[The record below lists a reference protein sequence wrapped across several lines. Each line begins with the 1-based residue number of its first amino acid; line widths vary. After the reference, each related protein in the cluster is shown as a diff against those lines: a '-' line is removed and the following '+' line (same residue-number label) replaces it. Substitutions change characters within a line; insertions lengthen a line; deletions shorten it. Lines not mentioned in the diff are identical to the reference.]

1 MYVASQE
8 ELWMLKNH
16 NKHLYCR
23 LELLDKDLNVIDN
36 LEGLTIDGN
45 LSIDADSDIRHTFT
59 STIYLKKNQAISS
72 YSVDEQIDKLV
83 RVYVGMRPAGGNTHW
98 YAKGIYAFNQNGFSY
113 DASTHS
119 VSISCVDLVAML
131 DGSLSGTLTG
141 YKTLI
146 PTGEKISK
154 AIIETFKLSGMNDY
168 IVNYW
173 NRTVP
178 YDLEFSSETSIWD
191 ILKELRDLY
200 YPFEMF
206 FNDATFVCQEI
217 PSGFDDPV
225 VLNNEVFQDL
235 VISENGDV
243 DYTEVKNCVEV
254 FGASIE
260 YNTYV
265 DEEHLI
271 IGQNSTTEEEAEEKI
286 KANSQYINVQKEYDD
301 YVNQLKVAGINKYGN
316 IDNTSRARIIW
327 TKENLEKY
335 SDFVSEVNRSTPG
348 LISEGDYSTVLTAD
362 DSIEGIQ
369 VAYTQLFQKDDELIP
384 LTKDIFWNYFNS
396 LINKCK
402 NNGGSITAT
411 SLLNADATGLTE
423 TVYGES
429 LLIKNMIVAV
439 EGESL
444 NSGKLSAADV
454 SAIAGQTA
462 DELQE
467 KYGVSSVYI
476 GFSAHTIH
484 ENLYEKKD
492 NITLV
497 HDRLYEEYTNKD
509 TSVLTFK
516 TTNLDT
522 SNDSMIAFTT
532 PILGLSKHINITII
546 NSVTETDNDNNTST
560 KEYTHGPYKLYATDV
575 DEKGTDVEMDGTVIA
590 PDMMIVVQY
599 SPTYKK
605 FYYRG
610 EQQTHAMAFL
620 VSKMPTEKEI
630 AQAKET
636 EACNNI
642 KYICLTDDNVN
653 LNTQANP
660 RFTIEKI
667 GRRNKVCSG
676 SEFEMY
682 TTDESTMQCTEY
694 MLQKCGRLTDS
705 VTVECLLVPWLD
717 VNQKISYIPRYID
730 TNGEPLD
737 FIIKKISITLGEGTM
752 TLTLSRYYPYYPYIV
767 QNKY

>member
-8 ELWMLKNH
+8 ELRMLKNH

-23 LELLDKDLNVIDN
+23 LELIDKDLNVIDN

-45 LSIDADSDIRHTFT
+45 LSIDADSDIRRTFT
-59 STIYLKKNQAISS
+59 STIYLKRNQTISS

-83 RVYVGMRPAGGNTHW
+83 RVYIGMRPAGGNTHW

-113 DASTHS
+113 DATTHS

-141 YKTLI
+141 YKTVI
-146 PTGEKISK
+146 PAGEKISK
-154 AIIETFKLSGMNDY
+154 AIIETFKLGGMNDY

-191 ILKELRDLY
+191 ILKKLRDLY

-206 FNDATFVCQEI
+206 FNDTTFVCQEI
-217 PSGFDDPV
+217 PSGFDDPI

-235 VISENGDV
+235 IISENGDI

-254 FGASIE
+254 FGASVN
-260 YNTYV
+260 YDTYV
-265 DEEHLI
+265 DNEHMVI
-271 IGQNSTTEEEAEEKI
+271 SSASE
-286 KANSQYINVQKEYDD
+286 S
-301 YVNQLKVAGINKYGN
+301 GN
-316 IDNTSRARIIW
+316 DS
-327 TKENLEKY
+327 
-335 SDFVSEVNRSTPG
+335 SDTM
-348 LISEGDYSTVLTAD
+348 
-362 DSIEGIQ
+362 
-369 VAYTQLFQKDDELIP
+369 
-384 LTKDIFWNYFNS
+384 
-396 LINKCK
+396 
-402 NNGGSITAT
+402 SITLRTT
-411 SLLNADATGLTE
+411 S
-423 TVYGES
+423 
-429 LLIKNMIVAV
+429 
-439 EGESL
+439 
-444 NSGKLSAADV
+444 
-454 SAIAGQTA
+454 
-462 DELQE
+462 
-467 KYGVSSVYI
+467 
-476 GFSAHTIH
+476 
-484 ENLYEKKD
+484 
-492 NITLV
+492 
-497 HDRLYEEYTNKD
+497 
-509 TSVLTFK
+509 
-516 TTNLDT
+516 LDT
-522 SNDSMIAFTT
+522 SQECMIAFTT
-532 PILGLSKHINITII
+532 PITGLLKHVNITIV
-546 NSVTETDNDNNTST
+546 NSVTETDGNNNTSI

-575 DEKGTDVEMDGTVIA
+575 DEKWSDVEMDGTIIA
-590 PDMMIVVQY
+590 SDMMIVVQY

-667 GRRNKVCSG
+667 GRRNKVYSG

-717 VNQKISYIPRYID
+717 VNQKISYIPRYIN

-737 FIIKKISITLGEGTM
+737 FIIKKISIMLGEGTM

>member
-8 ELWMLKNH
+8 ELRMLKNH

-45 LSIDADSDIRHTFT
+45 LSIDADSDIRRTFT

-113 DASTHS
+113 DATTHS

-206 FNDATFVCQEI
+206 FNDTTFVCQEI
-217 PSGFDDPV
+217 PSGFNDPV

-235 VISENGDV
+235 VISENGDI

-254 FGASIE
+254 FGASVE
-260 YNTYV
+260 YDTYV
-265 DEEHLI
+265 DDEHMTI
-271 IGQNSTTEEEAEEKI
+271 VQPSDDDTDSKDTTTI
-286 KANSQYINVQKEYDD
+286 T
-301 YVNQLKVAGINKYGN
+301 LK
-316 IDNTSRARIIW
+316 T
-327 TKENLEKY
+327 
-335 SDFVSEVNRSTPG
+335 
-348 LISEGDYSTVLTAD
+348 
-362 DSIEGIQ
+362 
-369 VAYTQLFQKDDELIP
+369 
-384 LTKDIFWNYFNS
+384 
-396 LINKCK
+396 
-402 NNGGSITAT
+402 T
-411 SLLNADATGLTE
+411 SLG
-423 TVYGES
+423 
-429 LLIKNMIVAV
+429 
-439 EGESL
+439 
-444 NSGKLSAADV
+444 
-454 SAIAGQTA
+454 
-462 DELQE
+462 
-467 KYGVSSVYI
+467 
-476 GFSAHTIH
+476 
-484 ENLYEKKD
+484 
-492 NITLV
+492 
-497 HDRLYEEYTNKD
+497 
-509 TSVLTFK
+509 
-516 TTNLDT
+516 T

-532 PILGLSKHINITII
+532 PILGLSKHVNITII
-546 NSVTETDNDNNTST
+546 NSVTETDNNNNTSV

-575 DEKGTDVEMDGTVIA
+575 DEKGTDVEMDGTTIA

-610 EQQTHAMAFL
+610 EQQAHAMTFL

-630 AQAKET
+630 KQAKEN

-642 KYICLTDDNVN
+642 KYVCLTDNNVN

-676 SEFEMY
+676 SEYEMY
-682 TTDESTMQCTEY
+682 TTDESTMQCAEY

-705 VTVECLLVPWLD
+705 VTVDCLLVPWLD
-717 VNQKISYIPRYID
+717 ANQKISYIPRYID

-767 QNKY
+767 QDKY

>member
-8 ELWMLKNH
+8 ELRMLKNH

-45 LSIDADSDIRHTFT
+45 LSIDADSDIRRTFT

-83 RVYVGMRPAGGNTHW
+83 RVYIGMRPAGGNTHW

-113 DASTHS
+113 DATTHS

-206 FNDATFVCQEI
+206 FNDTTFVCQEI
-217 PSGFDDPV
+217 PSGFNDPV

-235 VISENGDV
+235 VISENGDI

-254 FGASIE
+254 FGASVE
-260 YNTYV
+260 YDTYV
-265 DEEHLI
+265 DDEHMTI
-271 IGQNSTTEEEAEEKI
+271 VQPSDNDTDSKDTTTI
-286 KANSQYINVQKEYDD
+286 T
-301 YVNQLKVAGINKYGN
+301 LK
-316 IDNTSRARIIW
+316 T
-327 TKENLEKY
+327 
-335 SDFVSEVNRSTPG
+335 
-348 LISEGDYSTVLTAD
+348 
-362 DSIEGIQ
+362 
-369 VAYTQLFQKDDELIP
+369 
-384 LTKDIFWNYFNS
+384 
-396 LINKCK
+396 
-402 NNGGSITAT
+402 T
-411 SLLNADATGLTE
+411 SLG
-423 TVYGES
+423 
-429 LLIKNMIVAV
+429 
-439 EGESL
+439 
-444 NSGKLSAADV
+444 
-454 SAIAGQTA
+454 
-462 DELQE
+462 
-467 KYGVSSVYI
+467 
-476 GFSAHTIH
+476 
-484 ENLYEKKD
+484 
-492 NITLV
+492 
-497 HDRLYEEYTNKD
+497 
-509 TSVLTFK
+509 
-516 TTNLDT
+516 T

-532 PILGLSKHINITII
+532 PILGLSKHISITII
-546 NSVTETDNDNNTST
+546 NSVTETDSSNNTSV

-575 DEKGTDVEMDGTVIA
+575 DEKGTDVEMDGTTIA
-590 PDMMIVVQY
+590 ADMMIVVQY

-610 EQQTHAMAFL
+610 EQQAHAMTFL

-630 AQAKET
+630 EQAKED

-642 KYICLTDDNVN
+642 KYVCLTDNDVN

-682 TTDESTMQCTEY
+682 TTDESTMQCAEY

-705 VTVECLLVPWLD
+705 VTVDCLLVPWLD

-767 QNKY
+767 QDKY

>member
-8 ELWMLKNH
+8 ELRMLKNH

-45 LSIDADSDIRHTFT
+45 LSIDADSDIRRTFT

-83 RVYVGMRPAGGNTHW
+83 RVYIGMRPAGGNTHW

-113 DASTHS
+113 DATTHS

-206 FNDATFVCQEI
+206 FYDTTFVCQEI
-217 PSGFDDPV
+217 PSGFNDPV

-235 VISENGDV
+235 VISENGDI

-254 FGASIE
+254 FGAS
-260 YNTYV
+260 V
-265 DEEHLI
+265 
-271 IGQNSTTEEEAEEKI
+271 
-286 KANSQYINVQKEYDD
+286 EYDT
-301 YVNQLKVAGINKYGN
+301 YI
-316 IDNTSRARIIW
+316 
-327 TKENLEKY
+327 
-335 SDFVSEVNRSTPG
+335 
-348 LISEGDYSTVLTAD
+348 
-362 DSIEGIQ
+362 
-369 VAYTQLFQKDDELIP
+369 DDEHMTIVQP
-384 LTKDIFWNYFNS
+384 SDDDTDSKDTTT
-396 LINKCK
+396 
-402 NNGGSITAT
+402 ITLKTT
-411 SLLNADATGLTE
+411 SLG
-423 TVYGES
+423 
-429 LLIKNMIVAV
+429 
-439 EGESL
+439 
-444 NSGKLSAADV
+444 
-454 SAIAGQTA
+454 
-462 DELQE
+462 
-467 KYGVSSVYI
+467 
-476 GFSAHTIH
+476 
-484 ENLYEKKD
+484 
-492 NITLV
+492 
-497 HDRLYEEYTNKD
+497 
-509 TSVLTFK
+509 
-516 TTNLDT
+516 T

-532 PILGLSKHINITII
+532 PILGLSKHVNITIV
-546 NSVTETDNDNNTST
+546 NSVTETDNDNNTSI

-575 DEKGTDVEMDGTVIA
+575 DEKGTDVEMDGTTIA
-590 PDMMIVVQY
+590 ADMMIVVQY

-610 EQQTHAMAFL
+610 EQQAHAMTFL

-630 AQAKET
+630 EQAKEN

-642 KYICLTDDNVN
+642 KYVCLTDNNVN

-676 SEFEMY
+676 SEYEMY
-682 TTDESTMQCTEY
+682 TTDESTMQCAEY

-705 VTVECLLVPWLD
+705 VTVDCLLVPWLD

-767 QNKY
+767 QDKY

>member
-8 ELWMLKNH
+8 ELRMLKNH

-45 LSIDADSDIRHTFT
+45 LSIDADSDIRRTFT

-83 RVYVGMRPAGGNTHW
+83 RVYIGMRPAGGNTHW

-113 DASTHS
+113 DATTHS

-154 AIIETFKLSGMNDY
+154 AIIETFKFSGMNDY

-206 FNDATFVCQEI
+206 FNDTTFVCQEI
-217 PSGFDDPV
+217 PSGFNDPV

-235 VISENGDV
+235 VISENGDI

-254 FGASIE
+254 FGASVE
-260 YNTYV
+260 YDTYV
-265 DEEHLI
+265 DDEHMTI
-271 IGQNSTTEEEAEEKI
+271 VQPSDDDTDSKDTTTI
-286 KANSQYINVQKEYDD
+286 T
-301 YVNQLKVAGINKYGN
+301 LK
-316 IDNTSRARIIW
+316 T
-327 TKENLEKY
+327 
-335 SDFVSEVNRSTPG
+335 
-348 LISEGDYSTVLTAD
+348 
-362 DSIEGIQ
+362 
-369 VAYTQLFQKDDELIP
+369 
-384 LTKDIFWNYFNS
+384 
-396 LINKCK
+396 
-402 NNGGSITAT
+402 T
-411 SLLNADATGLTE
+411 SLG
-423 TVYGES
+423 
-429 LLIKNMIVAV
+429 
-439 EGESL
+439 
-444 NSGKLSAADV
+444 
-454 SAIAGQTA
+454 
-462 DELQE
+462 
-467 KYGVSSVYI
+467 
-476 GFSAHTIH
+476 
-484 ENLYEKKD
+484 
-492 NITLV
+492 
-497 HDRLYEEYTNKD
+497 
-509 TSVLTFK
+509 
-516 TTNLDT
+516 T

-532 PILGLSKHINITII
+532 PILGLSKHVNITIV
-546 NSVTETDNDNNTST
+546 NSVTETDNNNNTST

-575 DEKGTDVEMDGTVIA
+575 DEKGTDVEMDGTTIA

-610 EQQTHAMAFL
+610 EQQAHAMTFL

-630 AQAKET
+630 EQAKEN

-642 KYICLTDDNVN
+642 KYVCLTDNNVN

-676 SEFEMY
+676 SEYEMY
-682 TTDESTMQCTEY
+682 TTDESTMQCAEY
-694 MLQKCGRLTDS
+694 MLWKCGRLTDS
-705 VTVECLLVPWLD
+705 VTVDCLLVPWLD

-767 QNKY
+767 QDKY

>member
-1 MYVASQE
+1 
-8 ELWMLKNH
+8 
-16 NKHLYCR
+16 
-23 LELLDKDLNVIDN
+23 
-36 LEGLTIDGN
+36 
-45 LSIDADSDIRHTFT
+45 
-59 STIYLKKNQAISS
+59 
-72 YSVDEQIDKLV
+72 
-83 RVYVGMRPAGGNTHW
+83 MRPAGGNTHW

-113 DASTHS
+113 DATTHS

-206 FNDATFVCQEI
+206 FNDTTFVCQEI

-235 VISENGDV
+235 VISENGDI

-254 FGASIE
+254 FGASVE
-260 YNTYV
+260 YDTYV
-265 DEEHLI
+265 DDEHMTI
-271 IGQNSTTEEEAEEKI
+271 
-286 KANSQYINVQKEYDD
+286 VQPSDD
-301 YVNQLKVAGINKYGN
+301 
-316 IDNTSRARIIW
+316 D
-327 TKENLEKY
+327 
-335 SDFVSEVNRSTPG
+335 
-348 LISEGDYSTVLTAD
+348 AD
-362 DSIEGIQ
+362 S
-369 VAYTQLFQKDDELIP
+369 
-384 LTKDIFWNYFNS
+384 
-396 LINKCK
+396 
-402 NNGGSITAT
+402 
-411 SLLNADATGLTE
+411 
-423 TVYGES
+423 
-429 LLIKNMIVAV
+429 
-439 EGESL
+439 
-444 NSGKLSAADV
+444 
-454 SAIAGQTA
+454 
-462 DELQE
+462 
-467 KYGVSSVYI
+467 
-476 GFSAHTIH
+476 
-484 ENLYEKKD
+484 
-492 NITLV
+492 
-497 HDRLYEEYTNKD
+497 KD
-509 TSVLTFK
+509 TTTITFK
-516 TTNLDT
+516 TTIPDT

-546 NSVTETDNDNNTST
+546 NSVTETDSSNNTSV

-575 DEKGTDVEMDGTVIA
+575 DEKGTDVEMDGTTIA
-590 PDMMIVVQY
+590 ADMMIVVQY

-610 EQQTHAMAFL
+610 EQHAHAMTFL

-630 AQAKET
+630 EQAKED

-642 KYICLTDDNVN
+642 KYVCLTDNDVN

-676 SEFEMY
+676 SEYEMY
-682 TTDESTMQCTEY
+682 TTDESTMQCAEY
-694 MLQKCGRLTDS
+694 ML
-705 VTVECLLVPWLD
+705 
-717 VNQKISYIPRYID
+717 
-730 TNGEPLD
+730 
-737 FIIKKISITLGEGTM
+737 
-752 TLTLSRYYPYYPYIV
+752 
-767 QNKY
+767 

>member
-8 ELWMLKNH
+8 ELRMLKNH

-45 LSIDADSDIRHTFT
+45 LSIDADSDIRRTFT

-83 RVYVGMRPAGGNTHW
+83 RVYIGMRPAGGNTHW

-113 DASTHS
+113 DATTHS

-191 ILKELRDLY
+191 ILKKLRNLY

-206 FNDATFVCQEI
+206 FNDTTFVCQEI
-217 PSGFDDPV
+217 PSGFNDPV

-235 VISENGDV
+235 VISENGDI

-254 FGASIE
+254 FGASVE
-260 YNTYV
+260 YDTYV
-265 DEEHLI
+265 DDEHMTI
-271 IGQNSTTEEEAEEKI
+271 VQPSDDDTDSKDTTTI
-286 KANSQYINVQKEYDD
+286 T
-301 YVNQLKVAGINKYGN
+301 LK
-316 IDNTSRARIIW
+316 T
-327 TKENLEKY
+327 
-335 SDFVSEVNRSTPG
+335 
-348 LISEGDYSTVLTAD
+348 
-362 DSIEGIQ
+362 
-369 VAYTQLFQKDDELIP
+369 
-384 LTKDIFWNYFNS
+384 
-396 LINKCK
+396 
-402 NNGGSITAT
+402 T
-411 SLLNADATGLTE
+411 SLG
-423 TVYGES
+423 
-429 LLIKNMIVAV
+429 
-439 EGESL
+439 
-444 NSGKLSAADV
+444 
-454 SAIAGQTA
+454 
-462 DELQE
+462 
-467 KYGVSSVYI
+467 
-476 GFSAHTIH
+476 
-484 ENLYEKKD
+484 
-492 NITLV
+492 
-497 HDRLYEEYTNKD
+497 
-509 TSVLTFK
+509 
-516 TTNLDT
+516 T

-532 PILGLSKHINITII
+532 PILGLSKHVNITIV
-546 NSVTETDNDNNTST
+546 NSVTETDNDNNTSI

-575 DEKGTDVEMDGTVIA
+575 DEKGTDVEMDGTTIA
-590 PDMMIVVQY
+590 ADMMIVVQY

-610 EQQTHAMAFL
+610 EQQAHAMTFL

-630 AQAKET
+630 EQAKEN

-642 KYICLTDDNVN
+642 KYVCLTDNNVN

-676 SEFEMY
+676 SEYEMY
-682 TTDESTMQCTEY
+682 TTDESTMQCAEY

-705 VTVECLLVPWLD
+705 VTVDCLLVPWLD
-717 VNQKISYIPRYID
+717 VNQKISYIPQYID

-767 QNKY
+767 QDKY

>member
-8 ELWMLKNH
+8 ELRMLKNH

-23 LELLDKDLNVIDN
+23 LELIDKDLNVIDN

-45 LSIDADSDIRHTFT
+45 LSIDADSDIRRTFT
-59 STIYLKKNQAISS
+59 STIYLKRNQTISS

-83 RVYVGMRPAGGNTHW
+83 RVYIGMRPAGGNTHW
-98 YAKGIYAFNQNGFSY
+98 YTKGIYAFNQNGFSY
-113 DASTHS
+113 DATTHS

-141 YKTLI
+141 YKTVI
-146 PTGEKISK
+146 PAGEKISK

-173 NRTVP
+173 NRTIP

-191 ILKELRDLY
+191 ILKELRDFY

-206 FNDATFVCQEI
+206 FNDTTFVCQEI
-217 PSGFDDPV
+217 PSGFDDPI

-235 VISENGDV
+235 IISENGDI

-254 FGASIE
+254 FGASVN
-260 YNTYV
+260 YDTYV
-265 DEEHLI
+265 DNEHMVI
-271 IGQNSTTEEEAEEKI
+271 SSASE
-286 KANSQYINVQKEYDD
+286 S
-301 YVNQLKVAGINKYGN
+301 
-316 IDNTSRARIIW
+316 DNGS
-327 TKENLEKY
+327 
-335 SDFVSEVNRSTPG
+335 SDTM
-348 LISEGDYSTVLTAD
+348 
-362 DSIEGIQ
+362 
-369 VAYTQLFQKDDELIP
+369 
-384 LTKDIFWNYFNS
+384 
-396 LINKCK
+396 
-402 NNGGSITAT
+402 SITLKIT
-411 SLLNADATGLTE
+411 S
-423 TVYGES
+423 
-429 LLIKNMIVAV
+429 
-439 EGESL
+439 
-444 NSGKLSAADV
+444 
-454 SAIAGQTA
+454 
-462 DELQE
+462 
-467 KYGVSSVYI
+467 
-476 GFSAHTIH
+476 
-484 ENLYEKKD
+484 
-492 NITLV
+492 
-497 HDRLYEEYTNKD
+497 
-509 TSVLTFK
+509 
-516 TTNLDT
+516 LDT
-522 SNDSMIAFTT
+522 SQECMIAFTT
-532 PILGLSKHINITII
+532 PITGLLKHVNITIV
-546 NSVTETDNDNNTST
+546 NSVTETDGNNNTSI

-575 DEKGTDVEMDGTVIA
+575 DEKGSDVEMDGTIIA
-590 PDMMIVVQY
+590 SDMMIVVQY

-737 FIIKKISITLGEGTM
+737 FIIKKISIMLGEGTM

>member
-8 ELWMLKNH
+8 ELRMLKNH

-45 LSIDADSDIRHTFT
+45 LSIDADSDIRRTFT

-83 RVYVGMRPAGGNTHW
+83 RVYIGMRPAGGNTHW

-113 DASTHS
+113 DATTHS

-206 FNDATFVCQEI
+206 FNDTTFVCQEI
-217 PSGFDDPV
+217 PSGFNDPV

-235 VISENGDV
+235 VISENGDI

-254 FGASIE
+254 FGASVE
-260 YNTYV
+260 YDTYV
-265 DEEHLI
+265 DDEHMTI
-271 IGQNSTTEEEAEEKI
+271 VQPSDDDTDSKNTTTI
-286 KANSQYINVQKEYDD
+286 T
-301 YVNQLKVAGINKYGN
+301 LK
-316 IDNTSRARIIW
+316 T
-327 TKENLEKY
+327 
-335 SDFVSEVNRSTPG
+335 
-348 LISEGDYSTVLTAD
+348 
-362 DSIEGIQ
+362 
-369 VAYTQLFQKDDELIP
+369 
-384 LTKDIFWNYFNS
+384 
-396 LINKCK
+396 
-402 NNGGSITAT
+402 T
-411 SLLNADATGLTE
+411 SLG
-423 TVYGES
+423 
-429 LLIKNMIVAV
+429 
-439 EGESL
+439 
-444 NSGKLSAADV
+444 
-454 SAIAGQTA
+454 
-462 DELQE
+462 
-467 KYGVSSVYI
+467 
-476 GFSAHTIH
+476 
-484 ENLYEKKD
+484 
-492 NITLV
+492 
-497 HDRLYEEYTNKD
+497 
-509 TSVLTFK
+509 
-516 TTNLDT
+516 T

-532 PILGLSKHINITII
+532 PILGLSKHVNITIV

-575 DEKGTDVEMDGTVIA
+575 DEKGTDVEMDGTTIA
-590 PDMMIVVQY
+590 ADMMIVVQY

-610 EQQTHAMAFL
+610 EQQAHAMTFL

-630 AQAKET
+630 EQAKEN

-642 KYICLTDDNVN
+642 KYVCLIDNNVN

-676 SEFEMY
+676 SEYEMY
-682 TTDESTMQCTEY
+682 TTDESTMQCAEY

-705 VTVECLLVPWLD
+705 VTVDCLLVPWLD

-767 QNKY
+767 QDKY

>member
-8 ELWMLKNH
+8 ELRMLKNH

-23 LELLDKDLNVIDN
+23 LELIDKDLNVIDN

-45 LSIDADSDIRHTFT
+45 LSIDADSDIRRTFT
-59 STIYLKKNQAISS
+59 STIYLKRNQTISS

-83 RVYVGMRPAGGNTHW
+83 RVYIGMRPAGGNTHW

-113 DASTHS
+113 DATTHS

-141 YKTLI
+141 YKTVI
-146 PTGEKISK
+146 PAGEKISK
-154 AIIETFKLSGMNDY
+154 AIIETFKLSSMNDY

-173 NRTVP
+173 NRTIP

-206 FNDATFVCQEI
+206 FNDTTFVCQEI
-217 PSGFDDPV
+217 PSGFDDPI

-235 VISENGDV
+235 IISENGDI

-254 FGASIE
+254 FGASVN
-260 YNTYV
+260 YDTYV
-265 DEEHLI
+265 DNEHMVI
-271 IGQNSTTEEEAEEKI
+271 SSASE
-286 KANSQYINVQKEYDD
+286 S
-301 YVNQLKVAGINKYGN
+301 
-316 IDNTSRARIIW
+316 DNDS
-327 TKENLEKY
+327 
-335 SDFVSEVNRSTPG
+335 SDTM
-348 LISEGDYSTVLTAD
+348 
-362 DSIEGIQ
+362 
-369 VAYTQLFQKDDELIP
+369 
-384 LTKDIFWNYFNS
+384 
-396 LINKCK
+396 
-402 NNGGSITAT
+402 SITLKT
-411 SLLNADATGLTE
+411 
-423 TVYGES
+423 
-429 LLIKNMIVAV
+429 
-439 EGESL
+439 
-444 NSGKLSAADV
+444 
-454 SAIAGQTA
+454 
-462 DELQE
+462 
-467 KYGVSSVYI
+467 
-476 GFSAHTIH
+476 TIP
-484 ENLYEKKD
+484 
-492 NITLV
+492 
-497 HDRLYEEYTNKD
+497 D
-509 TSVLTFK
+509 TSQEC
-516 TTNLDT
+516 
-522 SNDSMIAFTT
+522 MIAFTT
-532 PILGLSKHINITII
+532 PITGLLKHVNITIV
-546 NSVTETDNDNNTST
+546 NSVTETDGNNNTSI

-575 DEKGTDVEMDGTVIA
+575 DEKGSDVEMDGTTIA
-590 PDMMIVVQY
+590 SDMMIVIQF

-610 EQQTHAMAFL
+610 EQQAHAMAFL

-705 VTVECLLVPWLD
+705 VTVECLLVPQLD

-737 FIIKKISITLGEGTM
+737 FIIKKISIMLGEGTM

>member
-1 MYVASQE
+1 
-8 ELWMLKNH
+8 
-16 NKHLYCR
+16 
-23 LELLDKDLNVIDN
+23 
-36 LEGLTIDGN
+36 
-45 LSIDADSDIRHTFT
+45 
-59 STIYLKKNQAISS
+59 
-72 YSVDEQIDKLV
+72 
-83 RVYVGMRPAGGNTHW
+83 MRPAGGNTHW

-113 DASTHS
+113 DATTHS

-206 FNDATFVCQEI
+206 FNDTTFVCQEI
-217 PSGFDDPV
+217 PSGFNDPV

-235 VISENGDV
+235 VISENGDI

-254 FGASIE
+254 FGASVE
-260 YNTYV
+260 YDTYV
-265 DEEHLI
+265 DDEHMTI
-271 IGQNSTTEEEAEEKI
+271 VQPSDDDTDSKDTTTI
-286 KANSQYINVQKEYDD
+286 T
-301 YVNQLKVAGINKYGN
+301 LK
-316 IDNTSRARIIW
+316 T
-327 TKENLEKY
+327 
-335 SDFVSEVNRSTPG
+335 
-348 LISEGDYSTVLTAD
+348 
-362 DSIEGIQ
+362 
-369 VAYTQLFQKDDELIP
+369 
-384 LTKDIFWNYFNS
+384 
-396 LINKCK
+396 
-402 NNGGSITAT
+402 T
-411 SLLNADATGLTE
+411 SLG
-423 TVYGES
+423 
-429 LLIKNMIVAV
+429 
-439 EGESL
+439 
-444 NSGKLSAADV
+444 
-454 SAIAGQTA
+454 
-462 DELQE
+462 
-467 KYGVSSVYI
+467 
-476 GFSAHTIH
+476 
-484 ENLYEKKD
+484 
-492 NITLV
+492 
-497 HDRLYEEYTNKD
+497 
-509 TSVLTFK
+509 
-516 TTNLDT
+516 T

-532 PILGLSKHINITII
+532 PILGLSKHVNITIV

-575 DEKGTDVEMDGTVIA
+575 DEKGTDVEMDGTTIA
-590 PDMMIVVQY
+590 ADMMIVVQY

-610 EQQTHAMAFL
+610 EQQAHAMTFL

-630 AQAKET
+630 EQAKED

-682 TTDESTMQCTEY
+682 TTDESTMQCAEY
-694 MLQKCGRLTDS
+694 MLWKCGRLTDS
-705 VTVECLLVPWLD
+705 VTVDCLLVPWLD

-767 QNKY
+767 QDKY

>member
-8 ELWMLKNH
+8 ELRMLKNH

-45 LSIDADSDIRHTFT
+45 LSIDADSDIRRTFT

-83 RVYVGMRPAGGNTHW
+83 RVYIGMRPAGGNTHW

-113 DASTHS
+113 DATTHS

-206 FNDATFVCQEI
+206 FNDTTFVCQEI
-217 PSGFDDPV
+217 PSGFNDPV

-235 VISENGDV
+235 VISENGDI

-254 FGASIE
+254 FGASVE
-260 YNTYV
+260 YDTYV
-265 DEEHLI
+265 DDEHMTI
-271 IGQNSTTEEEAEEKI
+271 VQPSDDDTDSKNTTTI
-286 KANSQYINVQKEYDD
+286 T
-301 YVNQLKVAGINKYGN
+301 LK
-316 IDNTSRARIIW
+316 T
-327 TKENLEKY
+327 
-335 SDFVSEVNRSTPG
+335 
-348 LISEGDYSTVLTAD
+348 
-362 DSIEGIQ
+362 
-369 VAYTQLFQKDDELIP
+369 
-384 LTKDIFWNYFNS
+384 
-396 LINKCK
+396 
-402 NNGGSITAT
+402 T
-411 SLLNADATGLTE
+411 SLG
-423 TVYGES
+423 
-429 LLIKNMIVAV
+429 
-439 EGESL
+439 
-444 NSGKLSAADV
+444 
-454 SAIAGQTA
+454 
-462 DELQE
+462 
-467 KYGVSSVYI
+467 
-476 GFSAHTIH
+476 
-484 ENLYEKKD
+484 
-492 NITLV
+492 
-497 HDRLYEEYTNKD
+497 
-509 TSVLTFK
+509 
-516 TTNLDT
+516 T

-532 PILGLSKHINITII
+532 PILGLSKHVNITIV

-575 DEKGTDVEMDGTVIA
+575 DEKGTDVEMDGITIA
-590 PDMMIVVQY
+590 ADMMIVVQY

-610 EQQTHAMAFL
+610 EQQAHAMTFL
-620 VSKMPTEKEI
+620 VSKIPTEKEI
-630 AQAKET
+630 EQAKED

-682 TTDESTMQCTEY
+682 TTDESTMQCAEY
-694 MLQKCGRLTDS
+694 MLQKYGRLTDS
-705 VTVECLLVPWLD
+705 VTVDCLLVPWLD

-767 QNKY
+767 QDKY

>member
-8 ELWMLKNH
+8 ELRMLKNH

-45 LSIDADSDIRHTFT
+45 LSIDADSDIRRTFT

-83 RVYVGMRPAGGNTHW
+83 RVYIGMRPAGGNTHW

-113 DASTHS
+113 DATTHS

-206 FNDATFVCQEI
+206 FNDTTFVCQEI
-217 PSGFDDPV
+217 PSGFNDPV

-235 VISENGDV
+235 VISENGDI

-254 FGASIE
+254 FGASVE
-260 YNTYV
+260 YDTYV
-265 DEEHLI
+265 DDEHMTI
-271 IGQNSTTEEEAEEKI
+271 VQPSDDDTDSKNTTTI
-286 KANSQYINVQKEYDD
+286 T
-301 YVNQLKVAGINKYGN
+301 LK
-316 IDNTSRARIIW
+316 T
-327 TKENLEKY
+327 
-335 SDFVSEVNRSTPG
+335 
-348 LISEGDYSTVLTAD
+348 
-362 DSIEGIQ
+362 
-369 VAYTQLFQKDDELIP
+369 
-384 LTKDIFWNYFNS
+384 
-396 LINKCK
+396 
-402 NNGGSITAT
+402 T
-411 SLLNADATGLTE
+411 SLG
-423 TVYGES
+423 
-429 LLIKNMIVAV
+429 
-439 EGESL
+439 
-444 NSGKLSAADV
+444 
-454 SAIAGQTA
+454 
-462 DELQE
+462 
-467 KYGVSSVYI
+467 
-476 GFSAHTIH
+476 
-484 ENLYEKKD
+484 
-492 NITLV
+492 
-497 HDRLYEEYTNKD
+497 
-509 TSVLTFK
+509 
-516 TTNLDT
+516 T

-532 PILGLSKHINITII
+532 PILGLSKHVNITIV

-575 DEKGTDVEMDGTVIA
+575 DEKGTDVEMDGTTIA
-590 PDMMIVVQY
+590 ADMMIVVQY

-610 EQQTHAMAFL
+610 EQQAHAMTFL
-620 VSKMPTEKEI
+620 VSKIPTEKEI
-630 AQAKET
+630 EQAKED

-682 TTDESTMQCTEY
+682 MTDESTMQCAEY
-694 MLQKCGRLTDS
+694 MLQKYGRLTDS
-705 VTVECLLVPWLD
+705 VTVDCLLVPWLD

-767 QNKY
+767 QDKY

>member
-8 ELWMLKNH
+8 ELRMLKNH

-36 LEGLTIDGN
+36 LEGLAIDGN
-45 LSIDADSDIRHTFT
+45 LSIDADSDIRRTFT

-83 RVYVGMRPAGGNTHW
+83 RVYIGMRPAGGNTHW
-98 YAKGIYAFNQNGFSY
+98 YAKGVYAFNQNGFSY
-113 DASTHS
+113 DATTHS

-168 IVNYW
+168 IVNYQ
-173 NRTVP
+173 NRTIP

-191 ILKELRDLY
+191 ILKKLRNLY

-206 FNDATFVCQEI
+206 FNDTTFVCQEI

-225 VLNNEVFQDL
+225 VLNNEIFQDL
-235 VISENGDV
+235 VISENGDI

-254 FGASIE
+254 FGASVE
-260 YNTYV
+260 YDTYV
-265 DEEHLI
+265 DDEHMI
-271 IGQNSTTEEEAEEKI
+271 ITQTSEDDENPKDTTSI
-286 KANSQYINVQKEYDD
+286 T
-301 YVNQLKVAGINKYGN
+301 LKTTSL
-316 IDNTSRARIIW
+316 NTSNEC
-327 TKENLEKY
+327 T
-335 SDFVSEVNRSTPG
+335 
-348 LISEGDYSTVLTAD
+348 IS
-362 DSIEGIQ
+362 
-369 VAYTQLFQKDDELIP
+369 
-384 LTKDIFWNYFNS
+384 
-396 LINKCK
+396 
-402 NNGGSITAT
+402 
-411 SLLNADATGLTE
+411 
-423 TVYGES
+423 
-429 LLIKNMIVAV
+429 
-439 EGESL
+439 
-444 NSGKLSAADV
+444 
-454 SAIAGQTA
+454 
-462 DELQE
+462 
-467 KYGVSSVYI
+467 
-476 GFSAHTIH
+476 
-484 ENLYEKKD
+484 
-492 NITLV
+492 
-497 HDRLYEEYTNKD
+497 
-509 TSVLTFK
+509 
-516 TTNLDT
+516 
-522 SNDSMIAFTT
+522 FTT
-532 PILGLSKHINITII
+532 PITGLLKHVNITIV
-546 NSVTETDNDNNTST
+546 NSVTETDNNNNTSV
-560 KEYTHGPYKLYATDV
+560 KEYIHGPYKLYATDV
-575 DEKGTDVEMDGTVIA
+575 DETGSDVEMNGSTIA
-590 PDMMIVVQY
+590 SDMMIVIQY

-610 EQQTHAMAFL
+610 EQQTHAMTFL
-620 VSKMPTEKEI
+620 VSKMPTDKEI
-630 AQAKET
+630 AQVKEN

-642 KYICLTDDNVN
+642 KYICLIDDNIN

-676 SEFEMY
+676 SEYEMY
-682 TTDESTMQCTEY
+682 TTDESTMQCAEY

-717 VNQKISYIPRYID
+717 INQKISYIPKYID

-737 FIIKKISITLGEGTM
+737 FIIKKITITLGEGTM

-767 QNKY
+767 QDKY

>member
-8 ELWMLKNH
+8 ELRMLKNH

-45 LSIDADSDIRHTFT
+45 LSIDADSDIRRTFT

-83 RVYVGMRPAGGNTHW
+83 RVYIGMRPAGGNTHW

-113 DASTHS
+113 DATTHS

-191 ILKELRDLY
+191 ILKELRNLY

-206 FNDATFVCQEI
+206 FNDTTFVCQEI
-217 PSGFDDPV
+217 PSGFNDPV

-235 VISENGDV
+235 VISENGDI

-254 FGASIE
+254 FGASVE
-260 YNTYV
+260 YDTYV
-265 DEEHLI
+265 DDEHMTI
-271 IGQNSTTEEEAEEKI
+271 VQPSDDDTDSKDTTTI
-286 KANSQYINVQKEYDD
+286 T
-301 YVNQLKVAGINKYGN
+301 LK
-316 IDNTSRARIIW
+316 T
-327 TKENLEKY
+327 
-335 SDFVSEVNRSTPG
+335 
-348 LISEGDYSTVLTAD
+348 
-362 DSIEGIQ
+362 
-369 VAYTQLFQKDDELIP
+369 
-384 LTKDIFWNYFNS
+384 
-396 LINKCK
+396 
-402 NNGGSITAT
+402 T
-411 SLLNADATGLTE
+411 SLG
-423 TVYGES
+423 
-429 LLIKNMIVAV
+429 
-439 EGESL
+439 
-444 NSGKLSAADV
+444 
-454 SAIAGQTA
+454 
-462 DELQE
+462 
-467 KYGVSSVYI
+467 
-476 GFSAHTIH
+476 
-484 ENLYEKKD
+484 
-492 NITLV
+492 
-497 HDRLYEEYTNKD
+497 
-509 TSVLTFK
+509 
-516 TTNLDT
+516 T

-532 PILGLSKHINITII
+532 PILGLSKHVNITIV
-546 NSVTETDNDNNTST
+546 NSVTETDNDNNTSI

-575 DEKGTDVEMDGTVIA
+575 DEKGTDVEMDGTTIA
-590 PDMMIVVQY
+590 ADMMIVVQY

-610 EQQTHAMAFL
+610 EQQAHAMTFL

-630 AQAKET
+630 EQAKEN

-642 KYICLTDDNVN
+642 KYVCLTDNNVN

-676 SEFEMY
+676 SEYEMY
-682 TTDESTMQCTEY
+682 TTDESTMQCAEY

-705 VTVECLLVPWLD
+705 VTVDCLLVPWLD
-717 VNQKISYIPRYID
+717 VNQKISYIPQYID

-767 QNKY
+767 QDKY